1 MITQELEHA
10 LLNALIQEGRP
21 EAMINAMH
29 AVAPNENYEA
39 VFEAVIAMQN
49 KDYIKVVYCTHP
61 HIINI
66 QLTRVGEVAFQNTK
80 HP

>member
-1 MITQELEHA
+1 MITKELEHA
-10 LLNALIQEGRP
+10 ILNALIQEGRP

-29 AVAPNENYEA
+29 VVAPNENYEN

-61 HIINI
+61 NIINI
-66 QLTRVGEVAFQNTK
+66 QLTRVGETAFQSLIN
-80 HP
+80 P